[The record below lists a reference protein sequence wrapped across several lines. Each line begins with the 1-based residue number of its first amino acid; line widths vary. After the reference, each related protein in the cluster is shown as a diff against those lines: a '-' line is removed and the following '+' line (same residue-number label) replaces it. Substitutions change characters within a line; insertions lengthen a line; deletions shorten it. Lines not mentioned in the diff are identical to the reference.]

1 MKDFD
6 ELFEGWIAGTLSAAE
21 AAAFLEQAG
30 GPDDPLPLRID
41 ELMLDPGFTGFGNNT
56 QKERLF
62 KQLAEQLGF
71 EKQRPARII
80 SLPKFKW
87 AVAAAVLIFISAGIY
102 LLTTVKEPSNNNIP
116 VAKAADR
123 TPGSKNKAILTI
135 NGGQQIILDSQQ
147 NGNIVNQSGYQVIK
161 SNGKISYQEEKAQ
174 ATASVHYNT
183 LTVPRG
189 GQYQLELADGTQ
201 VWLNSASSITYP
213 TAFTGSERNVS
224 ITGEAYFEVAKNV
237 QKPFKVKVN
246 NMEVQV
252 LGTHF
257 NINAY
262 TDEAAIKTTL
272 LEGSVRVTYRSPV
285 STITGTQNDP
295 FLVLGPGQQA
305 RVNEEQINLV
315 NGVDIE
321 MEMAWKNGLFYFKN
335 ADLKTV
341 MRGLAR
347 WYDLDVHYAGNV
359 SSDRFEGKVPMDAML
374 SEVLHIL
381 EENKVHF
388 LLEGKKLTVLPYK

>member
-6 ELFEGWIAGTLSAAE
+6 ELFEGWIAGTLRAAE

-30 GPDDPLPLRID
+30 GPGDPLPSRID
-41 ELMLDPGFTGFGNNT
+41 ELMLDHNITGFGNT
-56 QKERLF
+56 AQKERLF
-62 KQLAEQLGF
+62 KQLAEQIGF
-71 EKQRPARII
+71 EKQRPGRII
-80 SLPKFKW
+80 ALPKFKW
-87 AVAAAVLIFISAGIY
+87 AVAASVLIFICAGIY
-102 LLTTVKEPSNNNIP
+102 FLAPVKEPPNNNVPI
-116 VAKAADR
+116 AKAADR

-147 NGNIVNQSGYQVIK
+147 NGSIINQSGYQVIK
-161 SNGKISYQEEKAQ
+161 SNGKISYQKEKTPY
-174 ATASVHYNT
+174 TASVTYNT
-183 LTVPRG
+183 LTIPRG
-189 GQYQLELADGTQ
+189 GQYQLELDDGTA

-213 TAFTGSERNVS
+213 TVFTGPDRKVS
-224 ITGEAYFEVAKNV
+224 ITGEAYFEVVKNA
-237 QKPFKVKVN
+237 QKPFKVEVN

-262 TDEAAIKTTL
+262 ADEASMKTTL
-272 LEGSVRVTYRSPV
+272 LEGSVKVTYRSPA
-285 STITGTQNDP
+285 STITGMQNDP
-295 FLVLGPGQQA
+295 FMILSPGQQA
-305 RVNEEQINLV
+305 RVDEEQVSLV
-315 NGVDIE
+315 NAVDIE

-347 WYDLDVHYAGNV
+347 WYDLDVQYAGNV
-359 SSDRFEGKVPMDAML
+359 PNDRFEGKVPMDAML